1 VWRGITGAL
10 GGVARLDAVGY
21 LVTVA
26 VVAWLGWKLTRRP
39 LDPNLLVPGALA
51 LGGVVLLASTGWR
64 RGNLPSVGPT
74 TSRYVYLTVA
84 FVLPLVAMAA
94 QGLFRGNTARRLA
107 LGLVTVVLVVAQVR
121 VLDHEA
127 RLLEVGKQQDRG
139 ATLATAR
146 LAREGH
152 PFLLAS
158 PLGIFEPQMTVDKIV
173 EFDRAG
179 KLEPLDRA
187 TRRDRLTVLARLDV
201 VPSTE
206 ALPDDTGASTAVV
219 GSRRATV
226 TPVDATADC
235 VRVDARPGNEVVLR
249 PAGPTTLHF
258 SGAEAVLLHL
268 RDRGTDGD
276 PVVVPASPGGQE
288 HHVRLG
294 AIEGDVVL
302 SFQGRTATV
311 CGLAG

>member
-1 VWRGITGAL
+1 
-10 GGVARLDAVGY
+10 
-21 LVTVA
+21 
-26 VVAWLGWKLTRRP
+26 
-39 LDPNLLVPGALA
+39 
-51 LGGVVLLASTGWR
+51 
-64 RGNLPSVGPT
+64 
-74 TSRYVYLTVA
+74 
-84 FVLPLVAMAA
+84 
-94 QGLFRGNTARRLA
+94 
-107 LGLVTVVLVVAQVR
+107 VR
-121 VLDHEA
+121 VLDREA
-127 RLLEVGKQQDRG
+127 RVQEVGKRQDRG

-201 VPSTE
+201 VSSTE
-206 ALPDDTGASTAVV
+206 ALPDDTGATTAAR
-219 GSRRATV
+219 GARRATV
-226 TPVDATADC
+226 TPVDATSDC

-249 PAGPTTLHF
+249 PSGPTTLRF
-258 SGAEAVLLHL
+258 SGGEAVLLHL

-288 HHVRLG
+288 RQVQLG

-302 SFQGRTATV
+302 SFQGRTATL